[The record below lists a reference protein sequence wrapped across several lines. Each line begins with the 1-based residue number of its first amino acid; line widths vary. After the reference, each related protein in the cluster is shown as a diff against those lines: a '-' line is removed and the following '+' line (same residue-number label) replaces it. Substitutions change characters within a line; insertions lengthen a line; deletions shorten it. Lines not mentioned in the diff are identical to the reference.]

1 MINIR
6 VFTVITLGF
15 LLPIASS
22 ANAQL
27 GSFTLTNLLN
37 HPVEASFSFINIQAK
52 KTVTIQPNDTFH
64 IHWLTSSVNRR
75 LAGFTVKEKNN
86 AFPAMMTGSVN
97 VRNEGVYAVGAIK
110 SMQFPLFGFN
120 YAIHKSAVVFGG
132 SESITMEL
140 TGHSLSGSY
149 KNSCKNIAI
158 KGDKMHAIC
167 SIGGPPWHEY
177 GSGWFC
183 HDQADYTATF
193 VGINALAKAYL
204 QGHFS
209 FNPYNGWCNKMFC
222 FNLGRVDK
230 NLPSGTYI
238 KSSVMAS
245 FDQMHHLLVAAKIS
259 NRYIEGNGECAYIT
273 YFSLLDLT
281 GKNCKDIVWD
291 KDNQLACNKPA

>member
-22 ANAQL
+22 VNAQL

-37 HPVEASFSFINIQAK
+37 HPVEATFSFVNIQAK
-52 KTVTIQPNDTFH
+52 KTITIQPNDTFH

-75 LAGFTVKEKNN
+75 LAGFTLKEKNN

-110 SMQFPLFGFN
+110 SMQYPLFSFN

-149 KNSCKNIAI
+149 KNSCKNIVI
-158 KGDKMHAIC
+158 KGNEMHAIC
-167 SIGGPPWHEY
+167 AIGPQWHEGRDGY
-177 GSGWFC
+177 YC
-183 HDQADYTATF
+183 NHLAHYKATF
-193 VGINALAKAYL
+193 IGIKALAKATF
-204 QGHFS
+204 QGNFS
-209 FNPYNGWCNKMFC
+209 LNPNNGWCYRRTHC
-222 FNLGRVDK
+222 FNLGGMEK
-230 NLPSGTYI
+230 NLPSGTYL

-245 FDQMHHLLVAAKIS
+245 FDQIHHLLVAAKIS
-259 NRYIEGNGECAYIT
+259 NIIYTESDGMCGDIT
-273 YFSLLDLT
+273 YFSMLDLT
-281 GKNCKDIVWD
+281 EKSCKDIIWD
-291 KDNQLACNKPA
+291 KDNQLACNN